1 MTFSYSF
8 GLLQA
13 MWTPRQDASTP
24 VATARYPTVLT
35 QVNSFDLGIEADK
48 LKYAQIDELVEYFE
62 VGN

>member
-24 VATARYPTVLT
+24 VATTGYPTILT
-35 QVNSFDLGIEADK
+35 QVNSFDLGIEAGE
-48 LKYAQIDELVEYFE
+48 LKYAQIDKLVKYFE
-62 VGN
+62 MRN